1 MRTVSIRWLAVLLSL
16 LVSAPALGAVES
28 AELRSG
34 VFSPPRA
41 APDFALRGSDGAEL
55 KLSNYKGKVVALGF
69 GYSSCPD
76 ICPTTLFYLAQA
88 REKLGAAGKDF
99 QVVYVTVDP
108 ERDNEERLRKYLASY
123 DKTFIGATGTPEQL
137 AAVRKLYGI
146 QVARQPPLAGNPSM
160 YFIHHSSFVYLI
172 DRTGKLRA
180 MMPYGT
186 TVDDMAHDAGALLR
200 Q

>member
-1 MRTVSIRWLAVLLSL
+1 MRGLAGLLALLACSL
-16 LVSAPALGAVES
+16 ALAAAES
-28 AELRSG
+28 PGLRSG
-34 VFSPPRA
+34 VFDPPRV
-41 APDFALRGSDGAEL
+41 APDFALRGSNGAEV

-108 ERDNEERLRKYLASY
+108 ERDNEERLRKYLSSY
-123 DKTFIGATGTPEQL
+123 DKSFIGATGTPEQL
-137 AAVRKLYGI
+137 AAVRNLYGI

-172 DRTGKLRA
+172 DRAGKLRA

-186 TVDDMAHDAGALLR
+186 TVDDMAHDAGALLS